1 MDLQFLPTPA
11 HDRDAVAADR
21 EPPRWPGKSNLTS
34 RLAGAPQLV
43 FRVADAAVERTLN
56 ESFATARAANVAPR
70 AAAPA
75 GRAPVMRAAA
85 ALSDDPFAVHLP
97 RPRTLEVSTPHD
109 AAEHEA
115 DRAADAMVRGAPAQV
130 ASASGVAR
138 KLQREH
144 DPYSSG
150 ESWRAQEDVEW
161 NDAYA
166 AKYKKKGG
174 KRSADQD
181 FEEQRN
187 SGKVKSASEQSPKA
201 TKVKT
206 TITSDQLTRIVSAG
220 GEKDSATR
228 IAGMAGGISG
238 AFETMMID
246 TAQAQA
252 DYIAHMAGETG
263 GILEEKQGEKR
274 SYAPFQGRGA
284 VQLTHAENYAKVL
297 GTLQQRADQLDRQI
311 SDLADQANTLKIE
324 RDKAKDKDAKKKV
337 EDKIDA
343 IHKQMEPLKKQLG
356 ELYEAINAVKAD
368 PAAAADPRYAF
379 LTSAAAMHMSN
390 AVKGTGSMGSTAKF
404 QGNGAADSWVSG
416 GNAGKTFD
424 ARQTENES
432 ELAEIKE
439 QLKNEDPDSA
449 KAKEL
454 QGKAGARETLIK
466 DMKSAKSRG
475 AKKEAVYAAGMQILS
490 SENAV
495 PGAPA
500 TP

>member
-11 HDRDAVAADR
+11 HDRDAVEADR
-21 EPPRWPGKSNLTS
+21 GPRRWPGKSNLTS
-34 RLAGAPQLV
+34 RMAAAPQLIL
-43 FRVADAAVERTLN
+43 RVANDEAERALH
-56 ESFATARAANVAPR
+56 EVFGRPHAPGPARTSAPVQR
-70 AAAPA
+70 AAAP
-75 GRAPVMRAAA
+75 
-85 ALSDDPFAVHLP
+85 SDDPFAVHLG
-97 RPRTLEVSTPHD
+97 RSTLAVSTPHD

-130 ASASGVAR
+130 TGASGVAR
-138 KLQREH
+138 TIQREH

-150 ESWRAQEDVEW
+150 ESWQAQDDVEW
-161 NDAYA
+161 NQAYA
-166 AKYKKKGG
+166 DKYKKKGG

-238 AFETMMID
+238 AFETMLID

-368 PAAAADPRYAF
+368 PGRRRRPALRVPHLGRGDAHEQRR
-379 LTSAAAMHMSN
+379 
-390 AVKGTGSMGSTAKF
+390 
-404 QGNGAADSWVSG
+404 QGHGLDGLHRQVPGQRRRGLVGVGRQRRQDLRRAPDRERERAGRDQGAAEG
-416 GNAGKTFD
+416 
-424 ARQTENES
+424 R
-432 ELAEIKE
+432 
-439 QLKNEDPDSA
+439 
-449 KAKEL
+449 
-454 QGKAGARETLIK
+454 GARTPPRPR
-466 DMKSAKSRG
+466 SSR
-475 AKKEAVYAAGMQILS
+475 ARPARARRS
-490 SENAV
+490 S
-495 PGAPA
+495 G
-500 TP
+500 T